1 MNEKLNLQKQVEPLI
16 RKAGEILLS
25 FYGKQLT
32 KKYKPH
38 HGFATEADLASEKF
52 LIEELGKVLPE
63 ASFFAEE
70 SGKSGNHE
78 SDYCWVIDPL
88 DGTTNFAHQLPY
100 FCVSI
105 ALTHN
110 DVPIFGMIYQ
120 PLEDELFWAQ
130 KGKGAYLNGKK
141 ISVSHPTQLE
151 KTLFVVGFPYHRGAR
166 YDHLLER
173 VKRVRKQTYT
183 FRYFGAAAL
192 DQVYVAAGRLD
203 ASILENLAWWDIAA
217 GMIIIQQAGGIVTT
231 FENKQVTPDFG
242 TYVSASPEMH
252 KQMLEL
258 LK

>member
-1 MNEKLNLQKQVEPLI
+1 MIHDSLDLQKKVEPII

-25 FYGKQLT
+25 FYGKKLT
-32 KKYKPH
+32 KKYKPQ

-52 LIEELGKVLPE
+52 LIEELGKVLPQ

-70 SGKSGNHE
+70 SGRSGTPNE
-78 SDYCWVIDPL
+78 YCWVIDPL

-110 DVPIFGMIYQ
+110 EVPIFGMIYQ
-120 PLEDELFWAQ
+120 PLEDELFWGQ
-130 KGKGAYLNGKK
+130 KGKGSYLNNNK
-141 ISVSHPTQLE
+141 ISVSHPMQLE
-151 KTLFVVGFPYHRGAR
+151 KTLFVVGFPYHRGPR

-173 VKRVRKQTYT
+173 VKRVRKKTYT

-217 GMIIIQQAGGIVTT
+217 GMIIIEQAGGIVTT
-231 FENKQVTPDFG
+231 FANKSVTPEFV
-242 TYVSASPEMH
+242 TYLSGGAEMH

>member
-1 MNEKLNLQKQVEPLI
+1 MVHNSLDLQKQVEPII

-25 FYGKQLT
+25 FYGKKLT
-32 KKYKPH
+32 KNYKPQ

-52 LIEELGKVLPE
+52 LIEELGKILPQ
-63 ASFFAEE
+63 ASVFAEE
-70 SGKSGNHE
+70 SGKSGKANE
-78 SDYCWVIDPL
+78 YCWVIDPL

-100 FCVSI
+100 FCISI
-105 ALTHN
+105 ALTQN

-130 KGKGAYLNGKK
+130 KGKGAYLNGNT
-141 ISVSHPTQLE
+141 ISVSHPKKLE
-151 KTLFVVGFPYHRGAR
+151 KTLFVVGFPYRRGPR

-203 ASILENLAWWDIAA
+203 ASILEDLAWWDIAA
-217 GMIIIQQAGGIVTT
+217 GMIIIQEAGGVVTT
-231 FENKQVTPDFG
+231 FDNQPITPDFK
-242 TYVSASPEMH
+242 TYLSAGSEMH
-252 KQMLEL
+252 MQMLEM